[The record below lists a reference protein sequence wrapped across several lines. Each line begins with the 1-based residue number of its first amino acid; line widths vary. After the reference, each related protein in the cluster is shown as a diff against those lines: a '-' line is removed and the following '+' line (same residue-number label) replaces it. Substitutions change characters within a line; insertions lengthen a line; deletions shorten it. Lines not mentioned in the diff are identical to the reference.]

1 MMDRE
6 TTHINIHENNKP
18 LRLMFLTPS
27 EIAVIDEALSAVGDS
42 GEVRL
47 IVEGGCLRFV
57 VTQKNFVMPGRKND

>member
-6 TTHINIHENNKP
+6 TGQTNIHENNRP
-18 LRLMFLTPS
+18 LKLKFLVPS

-47 IVEGGCLRFV
+47 IVEMGRLQFV
-57 VTQKNFVMPGRKND
+57 VTKKSFVMPGRKND